1 MIRLTPANGLPDLTV
16 EFGEPPTGAEAEVV
30 RARQERSRR
39 NSQWL
44 QTHWDQLLPQA
55 LGKFVV
61 VAGEE
66 AFVADTPDQAWAWA
80 AEKHP
85 EDDTAT
91 VQYVNP
97 RWGLKIYANRE

>member
-1 MIRLTPANGLPDLTV
+1 MIIQQGSMAPGLAV
-16 EFGEPPTGAEAEVV
+16 EFGPPPVDTAEALTRME
-30 RARQERSRR
+30 RARR

-44 QTHWDQLLPQA
+44 QAHWADLLPRA
-55 LGKFVV
+55 AGKFVA

-66 AFVADTPDQAWAWA
+66 AFVADSPEEAWAWA
-80 AEKHP
+80 GRTHP

-97 RWGLKIYANRE
+97 QPGPRIYAHRG